1 MKRLLYLLVVL
12 PFASIQAQPTI
23 VQSSAPTPGT
33 TWTEVYID
41 EPGGISQGSS
51 GANQTWDLTNA
62 SGSFGTDVLEFVSP
76 SSVPDGLG
84 AFFPDSDVALYF
96 EEEDSTATFF
106 KSETDG
112 FYIDGFASNSVWVE
126 PPFNFSD
133 FDPDNLFIPFDFS
146 YPDVRNNMSRNV
158 ITIDGGVP
166 VQLRSTIISEMTAD
180 GYGTVILPIGTFNNI
195 LRMETIQYSI
205 DSVFTDADMNG
216 VFEFVSTDGP
226 SPEEISYFWLQNADP
241 MLLATVELEEDQS
254 TVSYFSYL
262 VSGATGTE
270 ENFNELGVKVYPN
283 PSQGNFSIRTEWLG
297 ATSLRIIDL
306 GGKDIYR
313 EQFISNGSTYDIAL
327 AGVSSGT
334 YLVQLIAEQ
343 GISTTRLIIE

>member
-1 MKRLLYLLVVL
+1 MKLLLTLTCLISSTLLL
-12 PFASIQAQPTI
+12 AQPTI
-23 VQSSAPTPGT
+23 VQSSAPTAGS
-33 TWTEVYID
+33 TWSEVYID
-41 EPGGISQGSS
+41 EPGGVSPGSP
-51 GANQTWDLTNA
+51 GANQTWNLSNA
-62 SGSFGTDVLEFVSP
+62 IGTFGSDALEFVSP

-126 PPFNFSD
+126 PPFNYSD
-133 FDPDNLFIPFDFS
+133 FDPDNLFVPFDFS
-146 YPDVRNNMSRNV
+146 YPDVRNNVSRNV

-226 SPEEISYFWLQNADP
+226 SPDEISYFWLQNADP

-306 GGKDIYR
+306 DGKEIYK
-313 EQFISNGSTYDIAL
+313 EQFISNGSIHDIAL
-327 AGVSSGT
+327 LGVSSGT
-334 YLVQLIAEQ
+334 YMVEVITEE